1 MRRSI
6 MRLAAR
12 MSGEPP
18 RQGMLHASILFLRR
32 WIYLPVP
39 ESASLPPGDVV
50 CFGISHPCTTFDNRR
65 MMPVTDDDGRACDV
79 VHAWA

>member
-1 MRRSI
+1 MD
-6 MRLAAR
+6 
-12 MSGEPP
+12 
-18 RQGMLHASILFLRR
+18 QHA
-32 WIYLPVP
+32 YLPVP

-79 VHAWA
+79 VHASA